1 MNTTDKFTIRIFEPV
16 KVRKELYGNSIEF
29 NNPKRYV
36 KFTSQYHQP
45 DYIHYD
51 QIDKMIIEYDK
62 KKKLLWLGIATLLL
76 FFGIF
81 ILLVRIRLPPWK
93 ISIFLKKEKRPVVI
107 RARLNDDEAPNLA
120 NFCANEF
127 QTVLNFS
134 K

>member
-1 MNTTDKFTIRIFEPV
+1 MNATEKFTIRNFEPV
-16 KVRKELYGNSIEF
+16 KVRKELFGNTIEF

-36 KFTSQYHQP
+36 KFTSQYHKP

-51 QIDKMIIEYDK
+51 QIEKMIIKFDNK
-62 KKKLLWLGIATLLL
+62 RKLLWLGIATLVL

-93 ISIFLKKEKRPVVI
+93 ISIFLKKEKKPIVI
-107 RARLNDDEAPNLA
+107 RARLDDYKASNLA
-120 NFCANEF
+120 NLCANQF
-127 QTVLNFS
+127 QTILNSS